1 MSFSNF
7 KMSKLRSLDLDL
19 DVIKAVDVN
28 GFRKKNSYDEPLML
42 STTTNP
48 TSLVI

>member
-28 GFRKKNSYDEPLML
+28 GFRKKNSYNKSDQFSHM
-42 STTTNP
+42 T
-48 TSLVI
+48 